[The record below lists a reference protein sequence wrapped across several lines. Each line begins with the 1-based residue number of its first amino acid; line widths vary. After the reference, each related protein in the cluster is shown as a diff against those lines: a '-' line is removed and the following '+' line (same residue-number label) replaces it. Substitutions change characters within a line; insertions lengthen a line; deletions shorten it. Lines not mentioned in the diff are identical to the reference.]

1 MKCII
6 NVKNNFVFKNDEI
19 IHDEKNIINEKIQ
32 INAVDK

>member
-6 NVKNNFVFKNDEI
+6 YVKNNFVFKNDEI
-19 IHDEKNIINEKIQ
+19 IYDQKNIINEKIQ